1 MVFVWVLRFAVLK
14 RLLGPR
20 GAGDER
26 RPEGRKGRKEANN
39 EGREGGVKGK
49 RGCGVRTRTAI
60 PNCRRGSRIE

>member
-1 MVFVWVLRFAVLK
+1 MLFSKDFWAQGER
-14 RLLGPR
+14 
-20 GAGDER
+20 GDER